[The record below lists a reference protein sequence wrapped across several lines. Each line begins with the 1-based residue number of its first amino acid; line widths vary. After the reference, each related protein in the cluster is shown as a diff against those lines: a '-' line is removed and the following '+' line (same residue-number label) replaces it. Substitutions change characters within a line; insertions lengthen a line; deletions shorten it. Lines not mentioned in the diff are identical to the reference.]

1 MGLISKYV
9 SIDKHHPTATAN
21 CDRCGFFYSH
31 NKLTWQYEYRGT
43 GLVNLN
49 LLVCPACLDVPNP
62 QLKVIVLP
70 PDPVPISNPRVFDRD
85 AAMNDYRVTES
96 NVSRLTEDNNSRIE
110 NGSAAYV
117 TGIPN
122 E

>member
-1 MGLISKYV
+1 MVKMNKYV
-9 SIDKHHPTATAN
+9 SIDRNHPTATAN

-31 NKLTWQYEYRGT
+31 NKLKWQWEYRGT

-49 LLVCPACLDVPNP
+49 ILVCSTCLDIPNP

-70 PDPVPISNPRVFDRD
+70 PDPVPIKNPRVFDRD
-85 AAMNDYRVTES
+85 AAMNDYRTTQTDEK
-96 NVSRLTEDNNSRIE
+96 RLTQDSNYRIKDDS
-110 NGSAAYV
+110 GTYV

-122 E
+122 